1 MQHSTIKAHATID
14 NLRSMKLSLIES
26 KWKKHTLIPYDF
38 STMMW
43 SWQVVVD
50 SLAKHKVMI
59 ILDNHISK
67 PGWCCSSYD
76 GNGFFGDIYFDP
88 KLWVIGLT
96 KVATMFNGSSNV
108 VGMSLRNE
116 LRGPKQ
122 NVNDWYRYRIK
133 HSSVYLPSLNIY
145 L

>member
-1 MQHSTIKAHATID
+1 
-14 NLRSMKLSLIES
+14 
-26 KWKKHTLIPYDF
+26 
-38 STMMW
+38 MMW
-43 SWQVVVD
+43 SWQVVVG
-50 SLAKHKVMI
+50 SLAKYKVMI

-96 KVATMFNGSSNV
+96 KVATMFNGTSNV
-108 VGMSLRNE
+108 VGISLRNE

-122 NVNDWYRYRIK
+122 NVNDWYR
-133 HSSVYLPSLNIY
+133 
-145 L
+145 